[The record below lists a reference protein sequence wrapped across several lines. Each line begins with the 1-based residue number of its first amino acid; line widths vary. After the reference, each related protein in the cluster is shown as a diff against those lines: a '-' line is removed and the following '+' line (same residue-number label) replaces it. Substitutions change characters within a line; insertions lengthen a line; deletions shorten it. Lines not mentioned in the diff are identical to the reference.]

1 MKKQRRQ
8 LTAEEE
14 LLKGYRRKLMVQ
26 AFFKSL
32 IIGLISGFI
41 LSIPVSVI
49 SFITVYDTLWI
60 ALLIFGVATVGF
72 TLLSYF
78 KYYRTN
84 LRDTAIRVD
93 GAGLEER
100 VITMIECADRDD
112 AIAGR
117 QREDAKQALKTVDAK
132 KVKIPFPKTP
142 FIVLAAAAVVGIC
155 MMVTSTVRVN
165 IIADAQK
172 EANNNSSITQPE
184 ESNED
189 RIIREM
195 LEALRQTIDEAPVRD
210 ELKQTLHKMVDDLE
224 ASFKPED
231 TTDMKIA
238 RISETAQK
246 IHKMIQD
253 ELSKTTI
260 AQELQKHETTRQL
273 GKAIE
278 SEDIE
283 KIEKAFKDMYDSIA
297 PLAYEKKYDRLYQT
311 AMDILQSLEDADI
324 KPDDALAK
332 ALEDLAEAFL
342 KAIEIPPPGEG
353 EEDRVNDEI
362 DQAVQDAIQ
371 DALDAIKDAM
381 QEQQKDEELDDSL
394 QDIFQDAM
402 EQLGQESSD
411 TNGEEEN
418 PDEDEDKKDEDE
430 ENGDQSG
437 SASPGDGDMLFWTV
451 IDGET
456 PYPEVYDEYYEWAM
470 EMLTN
475 GNLTDSERRMI
486 ENYLNMLKTEYGYGE
501 D

>member
-1 MKKQRRQ
+1 MKKQKRQ
-8 LTAEEE
+8 LIPEEE
-14 LLKGYRRKLMVQ
+14 LLKDYRRKLMAE

-49 SFITVYDTLWI
+49 SFITVYNTLWI
-60 ALLIFGVATVGF
+60 ALLIFGAATVGF

-84 LRDTAIRVD
+84 LRETAIRVD

-100 VITMIECADRDD
+100 VITMIECAGRDD

-117 QREDAKQALKTVDAK
+117 QREDAKRALKTVDTK

-155 MMVTSTVRVN
+155 LMVTSTVHVNRV
-165 IIADAQK
+165 ADAQK
-172 EANNNSSITQPE
+172 EANSNSSVTQPE
-184 ESNED
+184 DDED

-195 LEALRQTIDEAPVRD
+195 LEALRQTIDDAPVRD
-210 ELKQTLHKMVDDLE
+210 ELKDILHKMVDDLE
-224 ASFKPED
+224 ASLKPED
-231 TTDMKIA
+231 STEVKIA
-238 RISETAQK
+238 KISETAQK
-246 IHKMIQD
+246 IHKIIQD

-311 AMDILQSLEDADI
+311 AQDILQSLEDADI

-342 KAIEIPPPGEG
+342 KAIEIPPPEEG

-362 DQAVQDAIQ
+362 NEAVQDAIK

-381 QEQQKDEELDDSL
+381 QQQQDEEDLDEAL
-394 QDIFQDAM
+394 EDIFKDAM
-402 EQLGQESSD
+402 EQLGQESDSD
-411 TNGEEEN
+411 SNGEEEN
-418 PDEDEDKKDEDE
+418 PDEDDENKDEED
-430 ENGDQSG
+430 ENGDQS
-437 SASPGDGDMLFWTV
+437 STPSPGDGDMLFWTV